1 MRMFNSGVFALEVFE
16 SGRGSHAWM
25 GVGRWNVVHRLPTLL
40 SAPRIFPRAFPR
52 YHHLKFSTE
61 WPSTS
66 TLAFQSP
73 PPRLHAQPKNQS
85 TRACNPPPAD
95 EQFTRAFIDGHC
107 LKFCTLTQMAR
118 FADGQADGVRRR
130 VDGSPGQASGVQ
142 HQQPDFESVQWKE

>member
-66 TLAFQSP
+66 TPAFQSP
-73 PPRLHAQPKNQS
+73 PPQLHARPKNQS
-85 TRACNPPPAD
+85 TQASNPPLAD
-95 EQFTRAFIDGHC
+95 EQLVRAFINGHC
-107 LKFCTLTQMAR
+107 PWSLREVLYTH
-118 FADGQADGVRRR
+118 ADGQADGVRRR
-130 VDGSPGQASGVQ
+130 VEGSPGHASGLQ
-142 HQQPDFESVQWKE
+142 HQQPDFKSVQWKE